1 MDKKCR
7 RVATRHPLADCDLR
21 RADQQ
26 STEHQSAGE
35 AGPIST
41 FLNKYRTQM
50 APGISKPK
58 SIFEDQMTERTK
70 ESSRRLLRRLRAKFK
85 ADLGLDIL
93 TGADKLLLDQAD
105 LLALL
110 RACQQMRDDVLSGR
124 QRDEFPYNH
133 EPAKSG

>member
-1 MDKKCR
+1 
-7 RVATRHPLADCDLR
+7 
-21 RADQQ
+21 
-26 STEHQSAGE
+26 
-35 AGPIST
+35 
-41 FLNKYRTQM
+41 
-50 APGISKPK
+50 
-58 SIFEDQMTERTK
+58 MTERTK

-110 RACQQMRDDVLSGR
+110 RACQMRDDVLSGR